1 MGGPGSG
8 RKKGSTN
15 RVKSTGPSN
24 SSKMKSMKPGNTKRA
39 WDRQAKG
46 WAKGNAGKGS
56 KISAK
61 VSTSRKLGGKSFKS
75 SKMGK
80 EYKSD
85 SKFRV

>member
-8 RKKGSTN
+8 RKKGSKN

-24 SSKMKSMKPGNTKRA
+24 SSKLGKIKASTRSGANRTYAKSS
-39 WDRQAKG
+39 
-46 WAKGNAGKGS
+46 AGRGS
-56 KISAK
+56 KISAS
-61 VSTSRKLGGKSFKS
+61 VGSSRKLGGKSFNT

>member
-8 RKKGSTN
+8 RKKGGG
-15 RVKSTGPSN
+15 KSN
-24 SSKMKSMKPGNTKRA
+24 SKKLGMMKEKFYIPKKAVTKIGLARGSKN
-39 WDRQAKG
+39 
-46 WAKGNAGKGS
+46 S